1 MKTTGKKISSYDNGD
16 GRRGYH
22 FHCEGCNTAHGVI
35 TEGKEGPVWGFNGN
49 EEKPT
54 FTPSVLVRWVSLP
67 DEIEK
72 NENGGYILG
81 ADGRLKGA
89 KDEVC
94 HSFVTDGKIKY
105 LNDCTHYLKGQ
116 TVELLDF

>member
-1 MKTTGKKISSYDNGD
+1 MKGKKISSYDNGD

-35 TEGKEGPVWGFNGN
+35 TEGKGRPMWGFNNN

-54 FTPSVLVRWVSLP
+54 FSPSVLVRWVSLP
-67 DEIEK
+67 DEIE
-72 NENGGYILG
+72 
-81 ADGRLKGA
+81 

-105 LNDCTHYLKGQ
+105 LNDCTHHLKGQ